1 MNHEIYELVDKLKTA
16 HTLDLSQDDR
26 NKAADLLKDFA
37 DKQYIHETWTK
48 TYRLSYR
55 ADGDTNFYTVLSTV
69 EDRVNW
75 FARVQLNG
83 ELMPQVQ
90 EVVMTELV
98 TTLNEFE
105 RYGGNAQLLR
115 QVEETLCEFLGI
127 SWEPEGQS
135 ITSLLAEI
143 GRTAV
148 IWQDVGSCPNDVDV
162 LIQYDDGS
170 QKLIPAKENDYSWQ
184 PYKENKPFVV
194 PKCWCRPPRA
204 YRVSKPDKHTD
215 SIQVGTGEWAY
226 ALRVGTVCHVLKVTF
241 SGTAYTFTPYDKQL
255 TFRKIGTSVTRP
267 SLQFHASTVEAA
279 CDLVK
284 DLFGTVFEVVNL

>member
-1 MNHEIYELVDKLKTA
+1 MNREIYELVDKLKTA
-16 HTLDLSQDDR
+16 HPLDLSQDDR

-37 DKQYIHETWTK
+37 DKQHIHETWTQK
-48 TYRLSYR
+48 YRLSYR

-69 EDRVNW
+69 EDTVNW

-98 TTLNEFE
+98 TALNEFE
-105 RYGGNAQLLR
+105 RYGGSAQLLR

-127 SWEPEGQS
+127 PWEPEGKS

-184 PYKENKPFVV
+184 PYKEHKPFVV
-194 PKCWCRPPRA
+194 PKYWCHPPRA
-204 YRVSKPDKHTD
+204 YRVAKPDKHD
-215 SIQVGTGEWAY
+215 GSIQVGTGEWEY
-226 ALRVGTVCHVLKVTF
+226 TLRVGTVCHVLKVTF
-241 SGTAYTFTPYDKQL
+241 SGTAYTFTPYDKRL

-267 SLQFHASTVEAA
+267 SLQFHSPTLEVA

-284 DLFGTVFEVVNL
+284 NLFQTTFEVVNL